1 MIAHPHLDGYVSEER
16 SKFLRPR
23 LIYVVVLDF
32 YPLCANL
39 HSRTLF
45 LHSARRCD
53 EFVRK
58 LGRAVISYSL
68 LCSW

>member
-23 LIYVVVLDF
+23 LSCFRL